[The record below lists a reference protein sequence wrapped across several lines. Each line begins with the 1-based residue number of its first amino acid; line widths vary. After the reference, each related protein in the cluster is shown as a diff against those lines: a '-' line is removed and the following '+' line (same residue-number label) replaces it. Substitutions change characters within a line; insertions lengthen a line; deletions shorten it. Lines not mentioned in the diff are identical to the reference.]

1 MVKKTK
7 QTSETLS
14 QYTKKTEFWL
24 GLATIFVVAAIGG
37 VFAFRNVGT
46 TTPKKA
52 DTALVTSISPTQAAI
67 TPKPTATLK
76 KVTKLAN
83 TSGVYTE
90 TVLEGDNF
98 WKISVRACG
107 IGNYYRSIQ
116 AYNGY
121 TDVDTLHSGDVL
133 TIVCQE

>member
-1 MVKKTK
+1 MVKKAK
-7 QTSETLS
+7 QTKVALS
-14 QYTKKTEFWL
+14 TYTKKTEFWL

-37 VFAFRNVGT
+37 VFAFRNAGT
-46 TTPKKA
+46 AQDLKA
-52 DTALVTSISPTQAAI
+52 NTALVTSVTPVNTIAPT
-67 TPKPTATLK
+67 PTTMLK
-76 KVTKLAN
+76 QVTKLAN

-90 TVLEGDNF
+90 VVLEGDNF

-121 TDVDTLHSGDVL
+121 TDADTLHSGDVL

>member
-7 QTSETLS
+7 QTNETLS

-46 TTPKKA
+46 NTPKKA
-52 DTALVTSISPTQAAI
+52 DTALVTSITPTQST
-67 TPKPTATLK
+67 TPTPTTALK

-90 TVLEGDNF
+90 VVLEGDNF
-98 WKISVRACG
+98 WKISMRACG

-121 TDVDTLHSGDVL
+121 TDADTLHSGDVL